1 MDTND
6 FFDRQRE
13 DSINKR
19 FLESGALCNDSEVID
34 YVNDLVTTPYL
45 FFLDHIRETKE
56 LPFVLSS
63 DVPQYS
69 SLDAAILRI
78 CLRLSPL
85 SPTGYSFE
93 DIGKILQPGR
103 TDNVYANKK
112 YGENHVKT
120 AESLGL
126 TVSNNRRYFLSA
138 IGFIYPSLSKD
149 QQDQLIAR
157 LVLRNSL
164 VYNVLYKALNGQSVR
179 IEQEISFL
187 SSSTIKR
194 RKKNSLML
202 CQLIELNKDVDVH
215 AILERID

>member
-1 MDTND
+1 M
-6 FFDRQRE
+6 
-13 DSINKR
+13 
-19 FLESGALCNDSEVID
+19 
-34 YVNDLVTTPYL
+34 
-45 FFLDHIRETKE
+45 
-56 LPFVLSS
+56 
-63 DVPQYS
+63 
-69 SLDAAILRI
+69 
-78 CLRLSPL
+78 
-85 SPTGYSFE
+85 GYSFE

-126 TVSNNRRYFLSA
+126 TVSSNRRYFLSA
-138 IGFIYPSLSKD
+138 IGFIYPSLPKD
-149 QQDQLIAR
+149 KQDQLIAR

-164 VYNVLYKALNGQSVR
+164 VYNVLYKALNGQSVK

-194 RKKNSLML
+194 RKKNSLMF